1 MHCAERRQRA
11 QLVERMDAREVARMQ
26 NEIDTR
32 DQLEAFR
39 REPAPA
45 ARQVRVGEDGEG

>member
-1 MHCAERRQRA
+1 VHRTKRRHAA
-11 QLVERMDAREVARMQ
+11 QLVEGADAREIARVQ
-26 NEIDTR
+26 DEIGPA